1 MLYLREHQI
10 RKRAF
15 LRDRYLR
22 NSPFETSKRIPT
34 RIKGKGDAG
43 ATRKEVKG
51 EGFCSP
57 PQQTLIETKNNDAIV
72 GGRLLRFRGEW
83 TKVTSNPW
91 VLDILLHG
99 YNIEFL
105 RLPPTK
111 YMPPSPSMSLT
122 SHSLIWQEVTSLL
135 SSGVIIP
142 VPQDQEKTGFYS
154 SLFLVKKP
162 NGTNRLIINLRGL
175 NEFIVY
181 RKFRMESDK
190 GDHIKDLI
198 TRFRRKSVI
207 SIREAMKI
215 LGSLTACISSVAWC
229 QAHSR
234 ILQGWILRS
243 WNRKQEDLDRKIP
256 IPPAVKEDL
265 LWWLE
270 DGNLRKG
277 IFWSNSPY
285 IPIQTDA
292 SQRGWGAVMPQQFS
306 QGTWTEEITRRS
318 SNFRELQAVWE
329 ALSANTP
336 LLAHQHLLILS
347 DNTTTVSYIKRQGGT
362 RSPLLSTLAR
372 KIFLW
377 AEQHTLSIS
386 ATHLKG
392 TENSRADFLSRRR
405 ILPNEWSLK
414 EEIFQRLTSLWGYP
428 LVDLFATRE
437 NTKCLHY
444 FSLEKGENRERLD
457 AFSHSWDIPLVYA
470 FPPIPLIARVLR
482 KISQENTRAIFI
494 CPNWPKKSWYPL
506 LKKMSPENP
515 VILPPSEDLLHQGPI
530 HHPNPGK
537 LQLSA
542 WILNP
547 AS

>member
-1 MLYLREHQI
+1 MESVRSATHIIHQDALMCTI
-10 RKRAF
+10 DLKDAYYHIPIHHFSQRF
-15 LRDRYLR
+15 LRFSVL
-22 NSPFETSKRIPT
+22 SPE
-34 RIKGKGDAG
+34 G
-43 ATRKEVKG
+43 ATLHFQFCALPFGISSAPRTFTKVMAEVVA
-51 EGFCSP
+51 SLRL
-57 PQQTLIETKNNDAIV
+57 QDVLIVPYLDDLLIV
-72 GGRLLRFRGEW
+72 GQDRG
-83 TKVTSNPW
+83 
-91 VLDILLHG
+91 
-99 YNIEFL
+99 
-105 RLPPTK
+105 
-111 YMPPSPSMSLT
+111 
-122 SHSLIWQEVTSLL
+122 SLL
-135 SSGVIIP
+135 FSR
-142 VPQDQEKTGFYS
+142 DLTLETLK
-154 SLFLVKKP
+154 
-162 NGTNRLIINLRGL
+162 RLGW
-175 NEFIVY
+175 IVNY
-181 RKFRMESDK
+181 QKSELSPATVRKFLGVNLNSVYQMSFLPQDK

-372 KIFLW
+372 KIFSW

-392 TENSRADFLSRRR
+392 TENSRADFLSRRK

-414 EEIFQRLTSLWGYP
+414 EEIFQGLTSLWGYP